1 LQRPP
6 TSQFRGVIM
15 GKNSLIKSTSKEK
28 EKIKKDKET
37 EAVPEEKAAA
47 KPPQQPSTRTTPVE
61 KTGKEVT
68 KSTRKKDI
76 KAPPVKKPATEK
88 KAPPPKPEPPKA
100 PEPPKTPEPPVTVT
114 YETPSGPNASEPVD
128 KTLLIAGGC
137 ILFLFL
143 LIIGASA
150 SNSSRYYIKKMPMG
164 IEIRQGK
171 FAPLGE
177 KKVIALPDIN
187 APEEQKAV
195 YSRDEAYPLIF
206 KHYLNKA
213 DALLTAPGIPDYE
226 NIKTHLTQAQNFAVT
241 NELAQAASQ
250 RLVAIDLHNLL
261 YRAGVARDRDTIAD
275 LEKSLGYLSQTG
287 RLELEPEQ
295 VERIN
300 RQRDTIR
307 ERLRELKEVEAAME
321 AVPE

>member
-1 LQRPP
+1 
-6 TSQFRGVIM
+6 M
-15 GKNSLIKSTSKEK
+15 GKNSLIKSTSKEE

-47 KPPQQPSTRTTPVE
+47 KPPQQPSPETAPVE
-61 KTGKEVT
+61 KEKKVEKTDKKVT
-68 KSTRKKDI
+68 KATRKKETKTPPAK
-76 KAPPVKKPATEK
+76 KADTEK
-88 KAPPPKPEPPKA
+88 KVPPSKPEPPKS
-100 PEPPKTPEPPVTVT
+100 PEPPVTVT
-114 YETPSGPNASEPVD
+114 YETPSGPSAGEPVD
-128 KTLLIAGGC
+128 KTLLIVAGG

-164 IEIRQGK
+164 IEILQGK

-177 KKVIALPDIN
+177 KKVIALPDIK
-187 APEEQKAV
+187 APEEEKAV

-226 NIKTHLTQAQNFAVT
+226 NIKIHLTQAQNFAVT

-261 YRAGVARDRDTIAD
+261 YRAGVAQDRDTIAD
-275 LEKSLGYLSQTG
+275 LEKALDYLSQTG

-300 RQRDTIR
+300 HQRDTIR
-307 ERLRELKEVEAAME
+307 ERLRELKEVEVAME
-321 AVPE
+321 AVPEESATHPK

>member
-1 LQRPP
+1 
-6 TSQFRGVIM
+6 M

-47 KPPQQPSTRTTPVE
+47 KPPQQPAPKTAPVE
-61 KTGKEVT
+61 KVEKTDKEVT
-68 KSTRKKDI
+68 KATQKKET
-76 KAPPVKKPATEK
+76 KTPPAKKTDTEK
-88 KAPPPKPEPPKA
+88 KVPPSKPEPPKS
-100 PEPPKTPEPPVTVT
+100 PEPPVTVT
-114 YETPSGPNASEPVD
+114 YETPSGPSAGQPVD
-128 KTLLIAGGC
+128 KTLLIVAGC

-150 SNSSRYYIKKMPMG
+150 SNASRYYIKKMPMG

-177 KKVIALPDIN
+177 KKVIALPDIK
-187 APEEQKAV
+187 APEEEKAV

-213 DALLTAPGIPDYE
+213 DALLVAPGIPDYE

-250 RLVAIDLHNLL
+250 RLIAIDLHNLL
-261 YRAGVARDRDTIAD
+261 YRAGVAQDRNTIAD
-275 LEKSLGYLSQTG
+275 LEKALDYLSQTG
-287 RLELEPEQ
+287 RLELEPAQ

-300 RQRDTIR
+300 HQRDTIR
-307 ERLRELKEVEAAME
+307 ERLRELKEVDAAME
-321 AVPE
+321 AVRSETVEK

>member
-1 LQRPP
+1 
-6 TSQFRGVIM
+6 M

-47 KPPQQPSTRTTPVE
+47 KPPQQPSPKTAPVE
-61 KTGKEVT
+61 KVKKVEKTDKEVT
-68 KSTRKKDI
+68 K
-76 KAPPVKKPATEK
+76 ATQK
-88 KAPPPKPEPPKA
+88 KAIKVPAPKKTDTGKKVPPSKPEPPKS
-100 PEPPKTPEPPVTVT
+100 PEPPVTVT
-114 YETPSGPNASEPVD
+114 YETPSGPSAGEPMD
-128 KTLLIAGGC
+128 KTLLIAAGC

-143 LIIGASA
+143 LVIGASA

-177 KKVIALPDIN
+177 KKVIALPDIK

-206 KHYLNKA
+206 KHYLNQA
-213 DALLTAPGIPDYE
+213 DALLAAPGMPDYE
-226 NIKTHLTQAQNFAVT
+226 NIKSHLTKAQNFAVT

-250 RLVAIDLHNLL
+250 RLVAIDLHNLS
-261 YRAGVARDRDTIAD
+261 YRSGVAQDRDTVAD
-275 LEKSLGYLSQTG
+275 LEKALDYLSQAG
-287 RLELEPEQ
+287 RLELEPDQ

-300 RQRDTIR
+300 QRRDTIR
-307 ERLRELKEVEAAME
+307 DRLRELKEVEAAME
-321 AVPE
+321 AVPEESATHPK

>member
-1 LQRPP
+1 
-6 TSQFRGVIM
+6 M

-47 KPPQQPSTRTTPVE
+47 KPPPQPSPKTAPAEKEKKVE
-61 KTGKEVT
+61 KTDKEVT
-68 KSTRKKDI
+68 KATQKKEV
-76 KAPPVKKPATEK
+76 KTPPAKKTDTEK
-88 KAPPPKPEPPKA
+88 KVPPSKPEPPKS
-100 PEPPKTPEPPVTVT
+100 PEPPVTVT
-114 YETPSGPNASEPVD
+114 YETPSGPSVGEPVD
-128 KTLLIAGGC
+128 KTLLIVAGC

-177 KKVIALPDIN
+177 KKVIALPDIK
-187 APEEQKAV
+187 APEEEKAV

-213 DALLTAPGIPDYE
+213 DALLATPGIPDYE

-241 NELAQAASQ
+241 NELARAASQ
-250 RLVAIDLHNLL
+250 RLSAIDLHNLL

-275 LEKSLGYLSQTG
+275 LEKALDYLSQTG
-287 RLELEPEQ
+287 RLELGSDQ

-300 RQRDTIR
+300 HQRDTIR
-307 ERLRELKEVEAAME
+307 ERLRELKEIKAAME
-321 AVPE
+321 AVPEESAAHPK

>member
-1 LQRPP
+1 MEL
-6 TSQFRGVIM
+6 S
-15 GKNSLIKSTSKEK
+15 
-28 EKIKKDKET
+28 
-37 EAVPEEKAAA
+37 
-47 KPPQQPSTRTTPVE
+47 
-61 KTGKEVT
+61 
-68 KSTRKKDI
+68 
-76 KAPPVKKPATEK
+76 
-88 KAPPPKPEPPKA
+88 
-100 PEPPKTPEPPVTVT
+100 EPPKTPEPPVTVT
-114 YETPSGPNASEPVD
+114 YETPSGPSAGEPVD
-128 KTLLIAGGC
+128 KTLLIVAGC

-177 KKVIALPDIN
+177 KKVIALPDIK

-213 DALLTAPGIPDYE
+213 DALLAAPGMPDYE
-226 NIKTHLTQAQNFAVT
+226 NIKIHLTQAQNFAIT

-261 YRAGVARDRDTIAD
+261 YRAGVAQDRDTIAD
-275 LEKSLGYLSQTG
+275 LEKALDYLSQTG

-307 ERLRELKEVEAAME
+307 ERLREFKEVEAAME
-321 AVPE
+321 AMPE

>member
-1 LQRPP
+1 
-6 TSQFRGVIM
+6 M

-37 EAVPEEKAAA
+37 EAVPEKTTAA
-47 KPPQQPSTRTTPVE
+47 KPPQQPAPKTAPVE
-61 KTGKEVT
+61 KVEKTDKKVT

-76 KAPPVKKPATEK
+76 KTPPAKKPDTEK
-88 KAPPPKPEPPKA
+88 KAPPSK

-114 YETPSGPNASEPVD
+114 YETPSGPSAGEPVD
-128 KTLLIAGGC
+128 KTLLIIGGC

-150 SNSSRYYIKKMPMG
+150 SNSSRYYVKKLPMG

-177 KKVIALPDIN
+177 KKVIVLPDIK
-187 APEEQKAV
+187 APEEEKAV

-213 DALLTAPGIPDYE
+213 DALLSTPGMPDYE
-226 NIKTHLTQAQNFAVT
+226 NIKIHLTKARNFAVT
-241 NELAQAASQ
+241 NDLAQAASQ
-250 RLVAIDLHNLL
+250 RLIAIDLHNLM
-261 YRAGVARDRDTIAD
+261 YRAGVAQDRDTVAD
-275 LEKSLGYLSQTG
+275 LEKALDYLSQTN
-287 RLELEPEQ
+287 RLELGSEQ

-300 RQRDTIR
+300 HQRDTIR
-307 ERLRELKEVEAAME
+307 ERLGELKEVEAAME
-321 AVPE
+321 AVPEESAAHPK